1 MNTIG
6 SAVSGALPPPP
17 PPGGAGGP
25 GKALSE
31 GEKSTVAS
39 ILEQYDPDS
48 LSEEDV
54 DAIKQQLQDAGITP
68 SRELGTLIEEA
79 GFDKE
84 EFRPDGP
91 PRGGP
96 PRGGQGGAA
105 GLVSEDGLK
114 TLSSILEAYDVDNLS
129 EDDVTTIQQQLAEA
143 GFFGQGS
150 VVDLGA

>member
-1 MNTIG
+1 MNTIS

-31 GEKSTVAS
+31 EEKSTIAS
-39 ILEQYDPDS
+39 ILEQYDPES

-54 DAIKQQLQDAGITP
+54 DSIKQQLQDAGIDP
-68 SRELGTLIEEA
+68 SPELGSLIEEA

-84 EFRPDGP
+84 QFRPDGP
-91 PRGGP
+91 PPGGP
-96 PRGGQGGAA
+96 PPGGEGGPS

-114 TLSSILEAYDVDNLS
+114 TLSSILEEYDVENLS
-129 EDDVTTIQQQLAEA
+129 EDDVSAIQQQLAEA